1 MITASHNP
9 PQDNGIKI
17 IDCDGGMLTP
27 TWEPLAEEIANVEPS
42 FLADT
47 LHRIA
52 NSLGISDIHSINRC
66 ICLEEAKFVTNR
78 LSSFTSNSNATVLVG
93 RDTRTHSAEL
103 SLCVERGI
111 TSIGGRFIDL

>member
-1 MITASHNP
+1 MHDVNRELVLFVAQCSQSAKTKCVGVMITASHNP

-52 NSLGISDIHSINRC
+52 NSLGISDIHSINR
-66 ICLEEAKFVTNR
+66 
-78 LSSFTSNSNATVLVG
+78 
-93 RDTRTHSAEL
+93 
-103 SLCVERGI
+103 
-111 TSIGGRFIDL
+111 

>member
-1 MITASHNP
+1 
-9 PQDNGIKI
+9 
-17 IDCDGGMLTP
+17 MLTP

-52 NSLGISDIHSINRC
+52 NSLGISDIHSIN
-66 ICLEEAKFVTNR
+66 
-78 LSSFTSNSNATVLVG
+78 SNATVLVG

-111 TSIGGRFIDL
+111 TSIGGRFID